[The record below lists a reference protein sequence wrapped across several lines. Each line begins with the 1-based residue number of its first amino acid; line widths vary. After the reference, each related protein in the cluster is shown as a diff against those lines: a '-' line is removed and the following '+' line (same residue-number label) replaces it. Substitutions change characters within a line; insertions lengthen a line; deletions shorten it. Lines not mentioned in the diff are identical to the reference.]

1 MSESCSNYETLKCKC
16 LNGAIKSEIALH
28 KTNNYNQKTNE
39 DSNNLSTISI
49 NNCETPENNVIRA
62 TGTLNNN
69 DIINDDLAAP
79 TQKTKFPTNTTPFKH
94 S

>member
-1 MSESCSNYETLKCKC
+1 MSESCINYETLKCKC

-28 KTNNYNQKTNE
+28 KTNNYNQNTNE

-49 NNCETPENNVIRA
+49 NNCETLENNVIRA
-62 TGTLNNN
+62 TGTLNSN